1 MKNAPTRPSRVE
13 RNTAKMLIK
22 SRGRYCRLGSSAS
35 SNSCLQPVE
44 LSPKSRHML
53 FCQSNALKSLKV
65 VLIGLLDIVLGSSR
79 AIEHFEDIQQIPLR
93 SLGLK
98 KSLLSPGNLQV
109 ESCQQHLVLEVLS
122 FSTPCKRGLQ
132 TRGYLST
139 QRAVIRGGRCHQPF
153 FEFGGQTEVGLY
165 VFRGH
170 APIIQAK
177 CLHATKH
184 TATLKT
190 KQSAT

>member
-1 MKNAPTRPSRVE
+1 MKSAPTRPSRVG
-13 RNTAKMLIK
+13 RDPAKKLIK
-22 SRGRYCRLGSSAS
+22 SPERYCRLGSNAS

-44 LSPKSRHML
+44 LSAKSRHML
-53 FCQSNALKSLKV
+53 FLKSNALKSLKV
-65 VLIGLLDIVLGSSR
+65 VLIGFLDMVLGSSR
-79 AIEHFEDIQQIPLR
+79 AIEHFEGIQQIPLR
-93 SLGLK
+93 SFGLK

-139 QRAVIRGGRCHQPF
+139 QRAVIRGGRCHKPF
-153 FEFGGQTEVGLY
+153 FESGGQAEVGLY

-170 APIIQAK
+170 TSIIQAK
-177 CLHATKH
+177 CLHATKQ
-184 TATLKT
+184 TATLIT